1 MLFLFIQQMVTD
13 LISLFSNL
21 VRAAFLPE
29 SLENIAQE
37 TRDSFGK
44 WPCPCS
50 DIPGGWLPSSVR
62 YIRSASSIYLSV
74 YTFPMKVLQLVIK
87 KLHAILMINERILWI
102 NSEDNMPYISVNF
115 AVIRFFGIHFHVAKV
130 QCTKIIFGIVLD
142 NFICFFNCKKND
154 RSR

>member
-1 MLFLFIQQMVTD
+1 MVLNTCKFTINDTFCILIILHFCKSNSHANIFLYRNSNFFPPKTSRFTEYIWDLHLITYSSNQISLFNFVVLFLFIQQMVTD

-62 YIRSASSIYLSV
+62 YIRSAINLSPR
-74 YTFPMKVLQLVIK
+74 THFS
-87 KLHAILMINERILWI
+87 NEC
-102 NSEDNMPYISVNF
+102 STTGD
-115 AVIRFFGIHFHVAKV
+115 
-130 QCTKIIFGIVLD
+130 
-142 NFICFFNCKKND
+142 
-154 RSR
+154 

>member
-1 MLFLFIQQMVTD
+1 MVTD

-29 SLENIAQE
+29 SLENIAKE

-62 YIRSASSIYLSV
+62 YIRSA
-74 YTFPMKVLQLVIK
+74 TM
-87 KLHAILMINERILWI
+87 
-102 NSEDNMPYISVNF
+102 YISLSPSTHYSNECPTTDHKTI
-115 AVIRFFGIHFHVAKV
+115 AYDIDG
-130 QCTKIIFGIVLD
+130 
-142 NFICFFNCKKND
+142 
-154 RSR
+154 

>member
-1 MLFLFIQQMVTD
+1 MFLFIQQMVTD

-29 SLENIAQE
+29 SLENIAKE

-62 YIRSASSIYLSV
+62 YIRSATSV
-74 YTFPMKVLQLVIK
+74 YLPVHTIPMNVPQLIIK
-87 KLHAILMINERILWI
+87 QLLMISMVNKQILWM
-102 NSEDNMPYISVNF
+102 NSEDMWYISGNF
-115 AVIRFFGIHFHVAKV
+115 AITNFLAPTFMFQKLQWTKRKYHFWY
-130 QCTKIIFGIVLD
+130 
-142 NFICFFNCKKND
+142 CF
-154 RSR
+154 R